1 MLTLYHKQNTCNALP
16 VTIAEGENMYNDD
29 VRLEDFTISTLGE
42 ACHDSP
48 LNPARLLFT
57 NEADRIL
64 YYARQEPVEKCLQSG
79 SPLPS
84 FEPAGPRPK
93 IFFNSKEINCG
104 IVTCGGLCPGINDV
118 IRAIVY
124 EGYQHYQVNRIY
136 GFRNGY
142 HGIIKG
148 NDPPPILLDT
158 DMVNSIHEQGG
169 TILGSSRGP
178 QDVGRMV
185 DYLQDLNIS
194 ILFAIGGDGT
204 LRGAK
209 TIAEEV
215 EKRGYKI
222 AVIGIPKT
230 IDNDICF
237 VSRTF
242 GFETAVEASR
252 SVIQAAHIE
261 SKGAEYGVGL
271 VKLMGRDSGFIAAQA
286 TIANADVNF
295 CLVPEVPFTLEGKN
309 GLLAK
314 LEERLRRRRHAVIV
328 VAEGSGQELFAGD
341 ERFDASGNK
350 LHDDIGIFLKD
361 KIIKHFNEHN
371 LPITVKYIDPSYIIR
386 SRPSNANDS
395 VVCLQMG
402 QNAIHA
408 GMAGKTGMMIG
419 FWNGHYTHVPLD
431 MAASARKKIDPEGD
445 LWQTVLAV
453 TEQGFGG

>member
-1 MLTLYHKQNTCNALP
+1 MNTDN
-16 VTIAEGENMYNDD
+16 I
-29 VRLEDFTISTLGE
+29 RLEDFTVSTLGT
-42 ACHDSP
+42 AQHDSP

-57 NEADRIL
+57 NEANRIL
-64 YYARQEPVEKCLQSG
+64 YDSRQEPVEKHLENG
-79 SPLPS
+79 TPLPS

-93 IFFNSKEINCG
+93 IFFNSSEINCG

-124 EGYQHYQVNRIY
+124 EGYQHYRVNRIY

-148 NDPPPILLDT
+148 NDPPPLLLDT

-178 QDVGRMV
+178 QDIGRMI
-185 DYLQDLNIS
+185 DYLQDLKIS

-204 LRGAK
+204 LRGASA
-209 TIAEEV
+209 IAGEIK
-215 EKRGYKI
+215 KRGYKI

-230 IDNDICF
+230 IDNDISF

-261 SKGAEYGVGL
+261 SKGAEHGVGL

-295 CLVPEVPFTLEGKN
+295 CLIPEVPFTLDGEH
-309 GLLAK
+309 GLLQK
-314 LEERLRRRRHAVIV
+314 LEERLQRRRHAVIV
-328 VAEGSGQELFAGD
+328 VAEGAGQDLIEGD
-341 ERFDASGNK
+341 ERHDASGNK
-350 LHDDIGIFLKD
+350 LHDDIGIFLKNSIAD
-361 KIIKHFNEHN
+361 HFKKCT

-386 SRPSNANDS
+386 SRPANANDS
-395 VVCLQMG
+395 LVCLQMG
-402 QNAIHA
+402 QNAMHA
-408 GMAGKTGMMIG
+408 GMAGKTDMMIG
-419 FWNGHYTHVPLD
+419 SWNNHYTHVPLA
-431 MAASARKKIDPEGD
+431 MAVSARKKINPDGD

>member
-1 MLTLYHKQNTCNALP
+1 MYVEPRYATLTIKEIIMCDNA
-16 VTIAEGENMYNDD
+16 
-29 VRLEDFTISTLGE
+29 VRLEDFIIPTLGE
-42 ACHDSP
+42 PQYDSP

-64 YYARQEPVEKCLQSG
+64 YHSHQAPLDACMQAGR
-79 SPLPS
+79 PLPS
-84 FEPAGPRPK
+84 FEPAGPQPG
-93 IFFNSKEINCG
+93 IFFKSTEVNCA

-124 EGYQHYQVNRIY
+124 EGYQQYRVKRIY

-142 HGIIKG
+142 HGMIKG

-158 DMVNSIHEQGG
+158 DMVNAIHEQGG

-178 QDVGRMV
+178 QDTARMV
-185 DYLQDLNIS
+185 DYLHDLNIS
-194 ILFAIGGDGT
+194 ILFTIGGDGT
-204 LRGAK
+204 LRGASA
-209 TIAEEV
+209 IAKEV
-215 EKRGYKI
+215 KKRGYKI

-230 IDNDICF
+230 IDNDISY

-261 SKGAEYGVGL
+261 SKGAENGVGL

-286 TIANADVNF
+286 TLANADVNF
-295 CLVPEVPFTLEGKN
+295 CLIPEVPFTLEGKR
-309 GLLAK
+309 GLLQK
-314 LEERLRRRRHAVIV
+314 LEERLQRRRHAVIV
-328 VAEGSGQELFAGD
+328 VAEGAGQNLMTGD
-341 ERFDASGNK
+341 IRCDASGNK
-350 LHDDIGIFLKD
+350 LHEDIGIFLKNSIVEYF
-361 KIIKHFNEHN
+361 KQLR
-371 LPITVKYIDPSYIIR
+371 LPITVKYIDPSYLIR

-395 VVCLQMG
+395 LVCLQMG
-402 QNAIHA
+402 QSAMHA
-408 GMAGKTGMMIG
+408 GMAGKTDMMIG
-419 FWNGHYTHVPLD
+419 SWSNHYTHVPL
-431 MAASARKKIDPEGD
+431 ALAVSARKKIDPYGA

>member
-1 MLTLYHKQNTCNALP
+1 MYVGPPYATLTIKE
-16 VTIAEGENMYNDD
+16 TIMCKND
-29 VRLEDFTISTLGE
+29 VRLEDFTIPTLGE
-42 ACHDSP
+42 TQYDSP

-57 NEADRIL
+57 NESNRIL
-64 YYARQEPVEKCLQSG
+64 YHSQLEQLEKILQSNN
-79 SPLPS
+79 PLPS

-93 IFFNSKEINCG
+93 IFFNSNEVNCG

-124 EGYQHYQVNRIY
+124 EGYQHYRVNRIY

-148 NDPPPILLDT
+148 NDPPPVLLDT

-178 QDVGRMV
+178 QDTSHMV
-185 DYLQDLNIS
+185 DYLHDLNIS
-194 ILFAIGGDGT
+194 ILFTIGGDGT
-204 LRGAK
+204 LHGARA
-209 TIAEEV
+209 IAQEV
-215 EKRGYKI
+215 KKRGYKI

-230 IDNDICF
+230 IDNDISF

-295 CLVPEVPFTLEGKN
+295 CLIPEVPFTLEGER
-309 GLLAK
+309 GLLQK
-314 LEERLRRRRHAVIV
+314 LEERLLRRRHAVIV
-328 VAEGSGQELFAGD
+328 VAEGAGQDLMAGD
-341 ERFDASGNK
+341 ERCDASGNK
-350 LHDDIGIFLKD
+350 LHDDIGIFLKNSIVD
-361 KIIKHFNEHN
+361 HFKKRQ

-395 VVCLQMG
+395 LVCLQMG
-402 QNAIHA
+402 QNAMHA
-408 GMAGKTGMMIG
+408 GMAGKTDMMIG
-419 FWNGHYTHVPLD
+419 SWNNHYTHVPLA
-431 MAASARKKIDPEGD
+431 MAVSARKKINPDGD
-445 LWQTVLAV
+445 LWQTVRAV
-453 TEQGFGG
+453 TEQGFGD